1 MDDFDWLVGEILISR
16 VDDVTIREDIIH
28 YDHGYLLMDYFV
40 RRTSWIERC
49 KRQLTKDLGGNG

>member
-16 VDDVTIREDIIH
+16 VDDVTIREDHIH
-28 YDHGYLLMDYFV
+28 YEHKYLLGDYAI

-49 KRQLTKDLGGNG
+49 KDQLAKDLGTNG